1 MCDYHTA
8 MDYDHFFLEHIMI
21 KAISYSLDF
30 HSAYFRAVH
39 IDGQS
44 WFNFN
49 DVAFFLGLHPDAS
62 EGVLLRLQADE
73 VVERK
78 IASIHGPRMATYI
91 SESGLHK
98 LTERSNKPEAKAF
111 QEWVTNVVLPGRR
124 KGIPSQDR
132 KDLLGQSK
140 QVTSV

>member
-1 MCDYHTA
+1 
-8 MDYDHFFLEHIMI
+8 MI

-49 DVAFFLGLHPDAS
+49 DVAFFLGLHPDES

-78 IASIHGPRMATYI
+78 IASIQGPRMATYI

>member
-1 MCDYHTA
+1 MS
-8 MDYDHFFLEHIMI
+8 
-21 KAISYSLDF
+21 KAINYKLDF

-62 EGVLLRLQADE
+62 EGVSLLLQADE

-78 IASIHGPRMATYI
+78 IAGLHGPRMAIYI

-111 QEWVTNVVLPGRR
+111 QQWVTNVVLPGYR

-132 KDLLGQSK
+132 KDAQGQSEH
-140 QVTSV
+140 VPSVKG

>member
-1 MCDYHTA
+1 MN
-8 MDYDHFFLEHIMI
+8 
-21 KAISYSLDF
+21 KAINYKLDF
-30 HSAYFRAVH
+30 HSAFFRAVH
-39 IDGQS
+39 VDGQS

-62 EGVLLRLQADE
+62 EGVLLLLQADE

-91 SESGLHK
+91 SESGLFK
-98 LTERSNKPEAKAF
+98 LTERSNKAEAKAF
-111 QEWVTNVVLPGRR
+111 QEWVTNAVLPGYR

-132 KDLLGQSK
+132 KDLQGQSK
-140 QVTSV
+140 HVTHV

>member
-1 MCDYHTA
+1 
-8 MDYDHFFLEHIMI
+8 MI

-78 IASIHGPRMATYI
+78 IAGLHGPRMAIYI

-111 QEWVTNVVLPGRR
+111 QQWVTNVVLPGYR

-132 KDLLGQSK
+132 KDLQGQSK
-140 QVTSV
+140 HVTSV

>member
-1 MCDYHTA
+1 MS
-8 MDYDHFFLEHIMI
+8 
-21 KAISYSLDF
+21 KAINYKLDF

-62 EGVLLRLQADE
+62 EGVSLLLQADE

-78 IASIHGPRMATYI
+78 IAGLHGPRMAIYI

-111 QEWVTNVVLPGRR
+111 QEWVTNVVLPRRR

-132 KDLLGQSK
+132 KDFQGQSK

>member
-1 MCDYHTA
+1 
-8 MDYDHFFLEHIMI
+8 MI
-21 KAISYSLDF
+21 KAIKYSLDF
-30 HSAYFRAVH
+30 HSAYFRAAH

-44 WFNFN
+44 WFNFE
-49 DVAFFLGLHPDAS
+49 DVAIFLELQPDAS
-62 EGVLLRLQADE
+62 ERALHLLQADE

-78 IASIHGPRMATYI
+78 IAGILGPYMATYI

-111 QEWVTNVVLPGRR
+111 QEWVTNVVLPRRR

-132 KDLLGQSK
+132 KDFQGQSK

>member
-1 MCDYHTA
+1 MS
-8 MDYDHFFLEHIMI
+8 
-21 KAISYSLDF
+21 KAINYKLDF

-62 EGVLLRLQADE
+62 EGVSLLLQADE

-78 IASIHGPRMATYI
+78 IAGLHGPRMAIYI

-111 QEWVTNVVLPGRR
+111 QEWVTNVVLPGCR